1 MFELTGLPPAPRG
14 VPQIEVSFDIDA
26 NGIVNVS
33 AKDLGTGKSQAM
45 TITGGSA
52 LGKDEIDRMMR
63 EAEQH
68 AEEDKRRREE
78 AEVRNQAESLVY
90 QTEKFVKE
98 NDEKLPSDVK
108 DSVNSA
114 LGEVQ
119 TALKGTDTN
128 AIKAA
133 MEKLATESQ
142 KMGSALYQQ
151 PGAEGTADPDDAGAG
166 GQQAGGPD
174 DVVDAEI
181 VDEEKDKK

>member
-1 MFELTGLPPAPRG
+1 
-14 VPQIEVSFDIDA
+14 
-26 NGIVNVS
+26 
-33 AKDLGTGKSQAM
+33 
-45 TITGGSA
+45 
-52 LGKDEIDRMMR
+52 MMR

-68 AEEDKRRREE
+68 AEEDKKRREE

-98 NDEKLPSDVK
+98 NDEKLPADVK
-108 DSVNSA
+108 DSVNAA
-114 LGEVQ
+114 LGEAQ
-119 TALKGTDTN
+119 TALKGTDTD

-151 PGAEGTADPDDAGAG
+151 PGAESAAGANPGDAGAAG
-166 GQQAGGPD
+166 GQQAGGAD

>member
-1 MFELTGLPPAPRG
+1 

-78 AEVRNQAESLVY
+78 AEVRNQAETLVY

-98 NDEKLPSDVK
+98 NDDKLPADIK
-108 DSVNSA
+108 DEVNKA
-114 LGEVQ
+114 ITETQ
-119 TALKGTDTN
+119 EALKGTDGE

-133 MEKLATESQ
+133 SERLATESQ
-142 KMGSALYQQ
+142 KLGQALYAQQ
-151 PGAEGTADPDDAGAG
+151 AASGEAGAPGADAGAG
-166 GQQAGGPD
+166 APAGLR
-174 DVVDAEI
+174 
-181 VDEEKDKK
+181 